1 MVGAGPTPLEGAG
14 SGGQTGR
21 MSPEAAGRRRNE
33 AALGPTRRARPT
45 VLLRWTTVAL
55 AGVTV
60 AACAAAPDSLDLS
73 GTEVEVIGVWQDAE
87 AAAFEQVLGRFE
99 QDTGASVTYTST
111 AGDDLAAVI
120 DERLATGDPPDI
132 AVVPQPG
139 LLRDLARSGHIRPV
153 ESLVGDTVE
162 RDWGPIWQ
170 QLGSVDGELYG
181 VWYKAAH
188 KSLVWYSIGAFEQ
201 IGVVPPDDLAG
212 LASIADEFA
221 DAGVAAFSV
230 TGTASDAWTMTDWFE
245 NLYLRLAGPDRYD
258 ELAEHRL
265 AWTDSSVEE
274 TLRVMAALLTP
285 SNTTTAEGPETTFAE
300 SVEAVFSTA
309 PTAAMVMEGDFV
321 PGVAATAA
329 ADLGVDVDTFAFPGQ
344 TAGDRYVVGGGD
356 AAVLMRDSV
365 GGAELVR
372 FLATPEAASVWA
384 ALGGFV
390 SPNESVDLTAYP
402 DPTTRRI
409 ARSLIEAGDGFR
421 FDLSDLQ
428 PVAFGGTSGAGMW
441 LELARFTADPSDID
455 GTMDRLEAAA
465 ASAWAA

>member
-1 MVGAGPTPLEGAG
+1 M
-14 SGGQTGR
+14 
-21 MSPEAAGRRRNE
+21 
-33 AALGPTRRARPT
+33 
-45 VLLRWTTVAL
+45 RWASVAL

-60 AACAAAPDSLDLS
+60 AACAAVPDSPDLS

-87 AAAFEQVLGRFE
+87 AAAFERVLGRFE
-99 QDTGASVTYTST
+99 LDTGATVTYTST
-111 AGDDLAAVI
+111 AGDDLAAVL
-120 DERLATGDPPDI
+120 DERFAAGDPPDI
-132 AVVPQPG
+132 AVLPQPG
-139 LLRDLARSGHIRPV
+139 LLRDLARSGRIRPV
-153 ESLVGDTVE
+153 ESLVGDVVD

-188 KSLVWYSIGAFEQ
+188 KSLVWYSIGAFER

-212 LASIADEFA
+212 LTSIANELSA
-221 DAGVAAFSV
+221 AGITAFSV

-265 AWTDSSVEE
+265 AWTDPSVEE
-274 TLRVMAALLTP
+274 TLRVMATLLAP
-285 SNTTTAEGPETTFAE
+285 SNVTTAEGPETTFTE
-300 SVEAVFSTA
+300 SVEAVFSTD

-321 PGVAATAA
+321 PGVAAATTA
-329 ADLGVDVDTFAFPGQ
+329 ADLSVDVDMFAFPGR
-344 TAGDRYVVGGGD
+344 TADDRFVVGGGD
-356 AAVLMRDSV
+356 AVVLMRDSV

-402 DPTTRRI
+402 DPTTQRI

-428 PVAFGGTSGAGMW
+428 PVAFGGTRSAGMW
-441 LELARFTADPSDID
+441 LELARFAADPTDLG
-455 GTMDRLEAAA
+455 GTMERLEAAA
-465 ASAWAA
+465 VIAWAA